1 MGRPTSRSLDKNRQ
15 REALSAMATPN
26 ESSPLPH
33 ASKRKGGSRAARSI
47 TRSRTGCISCRVR
60 KKKCDEAWPQCG
72 DCKRLNR
79 ACSGP
84 VGASKK
90 ALEKIEPGYLSLD
103 SPVLSDSERNSLALP
118 GIDGDIST
126 TDLLN
131 QEMQIVRDSSEFWQ
145 SPLTR
150 PLSTGQIDTTE
161 KELLSYFKDV
171 VVPILFMRQRLDK
184 VSEAVLPL
192 CFQYKQVR
200 YPILGIA
207 AAHRAGRDPGY
218 FLDYMCYKDK
228 AQKSAEMA
236 LKSQTEESMLSLLMM
251 VYLEVLDG
259 LSTNWGYYLENV
271 FQRMNNNTENTLSS
285 GMFAFIKQTFY
296 YLDFVSSL
304 STCNPPFAAR
314 NKANPHDQYVPESTP
329 VRLGLCGEL
338 GSILG
343 DISTLSSMRSLRSQH
358 FILEDQFNSFAE
370 FIELRLNRLTFPTES
385 SPRPEGIC
393 EGEHLNFILTWK
405 WAALMRLHQIQEG
418 YEKKHPRVKE
428 CLANILCSIRAIG
441 ENSPLECGL
450 VFPLIM
456 AGAAASSSCDQ
467 EYIVHRVQC
476 LKSQLGFG
484 YVDQVD
490 KLLQTIWTREEKTK
504 KPVNWASVRYYEFS
518 GIVMI

>member
-1 MGRPTSRSLDKNRQ
+1 
-15 REALSAMATPN
+15 MATPN

-200 YPILGIA
+200 Y
-207 AAHRAGRDPGY
+207 
-218 FLDYMCYKDK
+218 
-228 AQKSAEMA
+228 
-236 LKSQTEESMLSLLMM
+236 
-251 VYLEVLDG
+251 
-259 LSTNWGYYLENV
+259 
-271 FQRMNNNTENTLSS
+271 
-285 GMFAFIKQTFY
+285 
-296 YLDFVSSL
+296 
-304 STCNPPFAAR
+304 
-314 NKANPHDQYVPESTP
+314 QYS
-329 VRLGLCGEL
+329 EL
-338 GSILG
+338 QL
-343 DISTLSSMRSLRSQH
+343 H
-358 FILEDQFNSFAE
+358 
-370 FIELRLNRLTFPTES
+370 IELVGTR
-385 SPRPEGIC
+385 
-393 EGEHLNFILTWK
+393 
-405 WAALMRLHQIQEG
+405 
-418 YEKKHPRVKE
+418 
-428 CLANILCSIRAIG
+428 
-441 ENSPLECGL
+441 
-450 VFPLIM
+450 VFPRL
-456 AGAAASSSCDQ
+456 
-467 EYIVHRVQC
+467 
-476 LKSQLGFG
+476 
-484 YVDQVD
+484 YV
-490 KLLQTIWTREEKTK
+490 L
-504 KPVNWASVRYYEFS
+504 
-518 GIVMI
+518 